1 MVRLAIDLDG
11 VVANFNEGWIRFYNR
26 QFGTSLEVS
35 QVDAWDVIPKLTHFA
50 HMGEFWDW
58 AEDLDGVSLFR
69 HLDTFPDALPAL
81 EKLVSWGHEI
91 VIVTSKPDFAIGDT
105 YAWIGEK
112 GIPTTEVHI
121 VERKEQ
127 VEADVYL
134 EDAPHQLYQ
143 LRRRRPEALV
153 VRFARP
159 WNHEIPGT
167 ETVASWADFLALVDG
182 LD

>member
-1 MVRLAIDLDG
+1 MRLAIDLDG
-11 VVANFNEGWIRFYNR
+11 VVANFNAGWIRFYNSE
-26 QFGTSLEVS
+26 FGTDLDVS
-35 QVDAWDVIPKLTHFA
+35 QVDAWDVIPKLTHFK

-58 AEDLDGVSLFR
+58 AEDLDGKSLFW
-69 HLDTFPDALPAL
+69 HLDTFPDAVPAL
-81 EKLVSWGHEI
+81 EKLAAWGHHL
-91 VIVTSKPDFAIGDT
+91 VIVTSKPDFAIHDT
-105 YAWIGEK
+105 FAWIGEHRL
-112 GIPTTEVHI
+112 PVTEVHI
-121 VERKEQ
+121 TDQKEG

-143 LRRRRPEALV
+143 LRKHRPESLV

-167 ETVASWADFLALVDG
+167 ETVASWAEFLDLIDR